1 MANSPLLDAGEAARF
16 FDDLQARG
24 SSILGI
30 DAFIRND
37 DGIVPSLDLLIDVSA
52 DDPAKAKSRCHAF
65 IARAGDGILFEIWF
79 AD

>member
-1 MANSPLLDAGEAARF
+1 MANSPLLEAEAAARF
-16 FDDLQARG
+16 FDELQARG

-30 DAFIRND
+30 DAFVRKD
-37 DGIVPSLDLLIDVSA
+37 DRIVPSLDLLIDCSA

-65 IARAGDGILFEIWF
+65 IARAGNEALFEIWF